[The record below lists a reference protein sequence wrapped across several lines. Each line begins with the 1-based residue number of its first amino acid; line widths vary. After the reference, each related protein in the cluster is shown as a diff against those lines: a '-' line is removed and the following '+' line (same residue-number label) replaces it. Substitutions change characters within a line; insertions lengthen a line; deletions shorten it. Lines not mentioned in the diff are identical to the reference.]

1 MAEAWLEEEEEELRE
16 LRDSAGNRRHRRSNL
31 NQAAERPER
40 NKPEHRFPGQGPLSS
55 IRAVI
60 KRTSRTTTQ
69 SEQQR
74 ERRRP
79 EITIVAAEPIGPGSW
94 FHGGPPAGLGFP
106 PPPPP
111 QWRPSESHPAEPPSY
126 EQVIKEIN
134 QVQVTTSNCNAEP
147 RRTTTCATQT
157 DFQVDEDQNV
167 PVSNVIDQPVF
178 CNQEPLTA
186 QKAPEISRQSLTF
199 LTSNVN
205 SSTQQVAVCNSTE
218 TTVRQDDPN
227 AFRPPV
233 PRPRTK
239 SNLRPVGNNFL
250 SIYQDNSEQFV
261 PSTLEGELSFHP
273 CSSFDD
279 SFFEANN
286 MSHERS
292 QNSIVSRIKAFE
304 SQTEASEQPRRP
316 EIVPRTFNNRGSGAV
331 KPTPAPKPVSNK
343 TSGEWELS
351 NDNKPKVTPREGLV
365 PPKLPDAG
373 STVKPE
379 LPKKPKPGVAKS
391 SSSEFP
397 DSGLGASLSLNNN
410 IHDAER
416 KVPIPAP
423 RPMLPKKS
431 SQSELPAL
439 PTAVPR
445 PHVAAPKP
453 FVATQAKAF
462 STSELPAVRIPPPV
476 AQNKSVGELDLISFD
491 DDALSPVLLPS
502 TEATNGTKATADPF
516 QSYSTD
522 DAEKEQPVPPAL
534 QRKPTVIRISGKLG
548 KSSEELQVPPP
559 LPAEKPVGSL
569 YNKSS
574 MRPRPVGRKDW
585 ESTESIEETWT
596 KPVLPTRPV
605 GIKVM
610 ETPSQ
615 PQKGPPGRPPPPKV
629 SRNST
634 RDGFP
639 RSASDVGFNAKHNTS
654 GISRS
659 KSHVIKRQQPD
670 LPPRPKPGHPLYNKY
685 TLPLPHG
692 IADKDVVSSKPGE
705 LSCKRGE
712 VLVLLEQT
720 DNNSIQCHKGSATGE
735 VKISNMTII
744 TPLDDDVETR
754 NNVSSGDDSHVPHA
768 IILHDFRGEQAS
780 DLSLNSG
787 ETVYLLEK
795 IDSEWYRG
803 KSKGG
808 TGLFPANHIRVI
820 VDVPSKG
827 LQKKPSIP
835 SSIKGARCVARFE
848 FIGDQKD
855 ELSFSE
861 GDIIALKEYINDEWA
876 KGELKGQ
883 TGAFPI
889 NFVEIIEDLP
899 AGGLSKMMADAAHS
913 QKKSG
918 ASAQQPQVSGEW
930 AEALYDFHGEAEED
944 LPFKKGDKI
953 QVIERLDT
961 EWYKGRLNGRDG
973 ILPSAFVQV
982 SSGTKPWQTQEG
994 KAGKARA
1001 LYDFCGENED
1011 ELSFKAGDII
1021 SGLES
1026 IDHEW
1031 MSGEL
1036 YGKSG
1041 IFPKNFVQQ
1050 C

>member
-1 MAEAWLEEEEEELRE
+1 
-16 LRDSAGNRRHRRSNL
+16 
-31 NQAAERPER
+31 
-40 NKPEHRFPGQGPLSS
+40 QGPLSS

-94 FHGGPPAGLGFP
+94 FQLDTWNYSPVNFTNQLAWGVNPIFP
-106 PPPPP
+106 HSN
-111 QWRPSESHPAEPPSY
+111 QQPPSY

-178 CNQEPLTA
+178 CNQEPLTEMF
-186 QKAPEISRQSLTF
+186 QPKKLPKY

-343 TSGEWELS
+343 TS
-351 NDNKPKVTPREGLV
+351 
-365 PPKLPDAG
+365 
-373 STVKPE
+373 E
-379 LPKKPKPGVAKS
+379 LPKKPKPGVAK
-391 SSSEFP
+391 
-397 DSGLGASLSLNNN
+397 NNN

-502 TEATNGTKATADPF
+502 TEATNGTKATADELDTTPT
-516 QSYSTD
+516 S
-522 DAEKEQPVPPAL
+522 PAL
-534 QRKPTVIRISGKLG
+534 QSGSALSSSNNMLGKRKPTVIRISGKLG

-574 MRPRPVGRKDW
+574 PFRHSGLPVVFFKV
-585 ESTESIEETWT
+585 ELMS
-596 KPVLPTRPV
+596 RPV

-705 LSCKRGE
+705 LSFNMQRGE

-754 NNVSSGDDSHVPHA
+754 NNNILVAKVSSGDDSHVPHA

-820 VDVPSKG
+820 VSVWLYDPCIANNKFKHNQS
-827 LQKKPSIP
+827 LFISR
-835 SSIKGARCVARFE
+835 GARCVARFE

-899 AGGLSKMMADAAHS
+899 AGGLSKMMAAAVSLLQLVPHMS
-913 QKKSG
+913 SHLYLLL
-918 ASAQQPQVSGEW
+918 QQPQVSGEW

-982 SSGTKPWQTQEG
+982 SSEQNVNKW
-994 KAGKARA
+994 
-1001 LYDFCGENED
+1001 
-1011 ELSFKAGDII
+1011 
-1021 SGLES
+1021 
-1026 IDHEW
+1026 
-1031 MSGEL
+1031 
-1036 YGKSG
+1036 
-1041 IFPKNFVQQ
+1041 
-1050 C
+1050 

>member
-16 LRDSAGNRRHRRSNL
+16 IRDSAGNRRHRRSNL

-157 DFQVDEDQNV
+157 DFQVDEEQNILAN
-167 PVSNVIDQPVF
+167 NVIDQPVF
-178 CNQEPLTA
+178 CNQEPLAA
-186 QKAPEISRQSLTF
+186 QKAPEISRLSLTF

-205 SSTQQVAVCNSTE
+205 NSTQQVSVCNSTE
-218 TTVRQDDPN
+218 IIVRQDDAN

-239 SNLRPVGNNFL
+239 SNLRPVANNFL
-250 SIYQDNSEQFV
+250 SIYQENGEQFV
-261 PSTLEGELSFHP
+261 QSTPEGEHPSIHP

-279 SFFEANN
+279 RFFEANN

-292 QNSIVSRIKAFE
+292 QNIIVSRIKAFE
-304 SQTEASEQPRRP
+304 SQTDASEPPRRP

-343 TSGEWELS
+343 TSGEWELA
-351 NDNKPKVTPREGLV
+351 NDNKLKVIPREGFA
-365 PPKLPDAG
+365 PSKLPDAG
-373 STVKPE
+373 GTDKPG
-379 LPKKPKPGVAKS
+379 LPKKPKPGLAKS
-391 SSSEFP
+391 SSSEFSDP
-397 DSGLGASLSLNNN
+397 VLGTSLSLNNN
-410 IHDAER
+410 IQDAER

-423 RPMLPKKS
+423 RPMFPKKLL
-431 SQSELPAL
+431 QSEPPVL

-445 PHVAAPKP
+445 PHAAPKP

-462 STSELPAVRIPPPV
+462 STSELPAVHIPPPA
-476 AQNKSVGELDLISFD
+476 AQNKPVGELDLISFD

-502 TEATNGTKATADPF
+502 PEVTNVSKANTDPF
-516 QSYSTD
+516 QVFSTD
-522 DAEKEQPVPPAL
+522 SAEKEQPLPPAL

-569 YNKSS
+569 YSKSS
-574 MRPRPVGRKDW
+574 VRPRPVGRKDW
-585 ESTESIEETWT
+585 ESTESVEDAWT
-596 KPVLPTRPV
+596 KPALPTRPV
-605 GIKVM
+605 GIKVK

-634 RDGFP
+634 RDAFP
-639 RSASDVGFNAKHNTS
+639 RSASDVGFTAKHNTS

-659 KSHVIKRQQPD
+659 KSHIIKRQQPD

-720 DNNSIQCHKGSATGE
+720 DNNYIQCQKGSATGE
-735 VKISNMTII
+735 VKTSNMTII
-744 TPLDDDVETR
+744 TPLNGNVETR
-754 NNVSSGDDSHVPHA
+754 NNVSSADDSHVPHA
-768 IILHDFRGEQAS
+768 LVLHDFRGDQAT

-795 IDSEWYRG
+795 IDNEWYRG
-803 KSKGG
+803 KCKGS
-808 TGLFPANHIRVI
+808 TGLFPTNHIRVI

-827 LQKKPSIP
+827 LQKKPSFQC
-835 SSIKGARCVARFE
+835 SIKGPRCIARFE
-848 FIGDQKD
+848 FIGDHRD

-861 GDIIALKEYINDEWA
+861 GDMITLKEYINVEWA

-883 TGAFPI
+883 TGCFPI

-899 AGGLSKMMADAAHS
+899 SSGLSKNMADAVQS
-913 QKKSG
+913 QKKLG
-918 ASAQQPQVSGEW
+918 QQPHVAGKW
-930 AEALYDFHGEAEED
+930 AEALYDFNGEAEED

-953 QVIERLDT
+953 QLIERLDA
-961 EWYKGRLNGRDG
+961 EWYKGRLNGREG
-973 ILPSAFVQV
+973 VLPSAFVQV
-982 SSGTKPWQTQEG
+982 SSGMKPWQTQEG
-994 KAGKARA
+994 NAGKARA
-1001 LYDFCGENED
+1001 LYDFCGESDD
-1011 ELSFKAGDII
+1011 ELSFKAGDLI
-1021 SGLES
+1021 SALES
-1026 IDHEW
+1026 IDREW
-1031 MSGEL
+1031 MCGEL
-1036 YGKSG
+1036 NGKSG